1 MKEYTIKLVIG
12 SDYDD
17 PVFTVFSKNEMH
29 KIVDFLIEQGYIVE
43 VQVSIDEESVD

>member
-1 MKEYTIKLVIG
+1 MREYTIIMNMG
-12 SDYDD
+12 FNADN
-17 PVFTVFSKNEMH
+17 PMFTVSSKNEMH